1 MILDAVDRWSDNLQ
15 AYGMDISTG
24 RVVPFRATQHLD
36 VVGEPLFSIKTG
48 LYW

>member
-1 MILDAVDRWSDNLQ
+1 MGVAETAINHTELGSNATRNVTLR
-15 AYGMDISTG
+15 AK
-24 RVVPFRATQHLD
+24 VVHPQVD